1 MTKRSTKKST
11 GTRNIFDDLGFDRAE
26 AAILEVKA
34 ELQIGLELEIKKR
47 GLTQTKA
54 AQLLGI
60 TRPSLNR
67 LLNGHLDSVSI
78 DKLVGMHARLGR
90 SVSVKSTKRRS
101 AA

>member
-1 MTKRSTKKST
+1 MTKRAT

-26 AAILEVKA
+26 AAILKVKA
-34 ELQIGLELEIKKR
+34 ELQIGLEVEIKKR
-47 GLTQTKA
+47 KLTQTKA

-90 SVSVKSTKRRS
+90 NIAVKSTKKRS

>member
-1 MTKRSTKKST
+1 MAKRAPS
-11 GTRNIFDDLGFDRAE
+11 TRNVFDDLGFDRAE
-26 AAILEVKA
+26 AAILAVKA

-47 GLTQTKA
+47 GLNQTKA
-54 AQLLGI
+54 AQLLAI

-90 SVSVKSTKRRS
+90 TISVKSTKKRT
-101 AA
+101 AV

>member
-1 MTKRSTKKST
+1 MAKRPT
-11 GTRNIFDDLGFDRAE
+11 GSRNVFDDLGFDRAE
-26 AAILEVKA
+26 AAILAVKA
-34 ELQIGLELEIKKR
+34 ELQIGLEVEITKR

-78 DKLVGMHARLGR
+78 DKLVGMHARLGHN
-90 SVSVKSTKRRS
+90 VSVTNTKKRS

>member
-1 MTKRSTKKST
+1 MAKRPT
-11 GTRNIFDDLGFDRAE
+11 GTRNIFDDLGFDSAE
-26 AAILEVKA
+26 AAILKIKA

-47 GLTQTKA
+47 KLNQTKA

-90 SVSVKSTKRRS
+90 NIAVKSTKKRS

>member
-1 MTKRSTKKST
+1 MAKRPT
-11 GTRNIFDDLGFDRAE
+11 GTRNVFDDLGFDPAE
-26 AAILEVKA
+26 AAILAVKA
-34 ELQIGLELEIKKR
+34 ELQIGLEVEITKL
-47 GLTQTKA
+47 GLTPTKA

-90 SVSVKSTKRRS
+90 YVSVKSTKKRS